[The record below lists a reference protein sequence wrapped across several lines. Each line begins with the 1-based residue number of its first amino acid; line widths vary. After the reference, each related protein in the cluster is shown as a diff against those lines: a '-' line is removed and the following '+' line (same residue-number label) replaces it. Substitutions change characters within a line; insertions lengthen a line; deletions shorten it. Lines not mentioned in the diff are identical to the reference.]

1 MSDAGG
7 ANQSRAPQARAGRR
21 SAPRGREGGTTLA
34 NLARAIVDQAAARPE
49 LRVGT
54 VEDQVDL
61 ADAVALAAGRAAEL
75 GLRPGQRV
83 ALIGPTSTDYIV
95 TWLACLLAGTPVAL
109 VNPTY
114 PDELV
119 ERMLAPLAPDR
130 VLRTEEIAPART
142 SGRVDPAALSGI
154 TADRFDV
161 ASYMHTSGTT
171 GLPKFCAQTHDYF
184 RRLASAMAAALDLSA
199 ADRVLAP
206 LPLFHIN
213 PMGYGI
219 VTALLTGA
227 DALAVPKFS
236 ASGFWPAVV
245 TERITVLILHAPPVE
260 ILKKATGARESD
272 GHVVRTMFYADA
284 QFLRQFSIRAAV
296 SGYGSTEAGGVSH
309 LMRWSGSDEM
319 PPDANRH
326 GGPARADIEW
336 RVAHNGEIFVR
347 ERERAAL
354 FDGYVTDEGLD
365 PARDAE
371 GWFDTGD
378 LGRAAADDYLIF
390 LERGAESI
398 RVKGEFVPIPYV
410 ENHLAAVG
418 GITDHA
424 VWKRPG
430 ALVDDEV
437 VLYAVAD
444 PLPVD
449 QLRTRIAE
457 LPAFMRPV
465 AVARVAALP
474 RDTAA
479 GKVQRRLL
487 AEHPVLDWVE
497 LT

>member
-1 MSDAGG
+1 MS
-7 ANQSRAPQARAGRR
+7 
-21 SAPRGREGGTTLA
+21 
-34 NLARAIVDQAAARPE
+34 NLAGAIVEQAAIRPQ

-54 VEDQVDL
+54 VDDQLQL
-61 ADAVALAAGRAAEL
+61 ADAVELAAGRAIDLAL
-75 GLRPGQRV
+75 KPGQRA
-83 ALIGPTSTDYIV
+83 ALIAPSSTDYIV
-95 TWLACLLAGTPVAL
+95 TWLACLLAGAPVAL

-114 PDELV
+114 PAELV

-130 VLRTEEIAPART
+130 VLGTEEIALART
-142 SGRVDPAALSGI
+142 RGRGDPAALPGLV
-154 TADRFDV
+154 ADDFDI

-184 RRLASAMAAALDLSA
+184 RRLACAMSAALDLTP

-206 LPLFHIN
+206 LPLFHVN

-219 VTALLTGA
+219 ITALLTGA
-227 DALAVPKFS
+227 DALTVSRFS

-245 TERITVLILHAPPVE
+245 AERVTVLILHAPPIE
-260 ILKKATGARESD
+260 ILKKTTGTHDSD

-284 QFLRQFSIRAAV
+284 QFLQQFSIPTAV

-309 LMRWSGSDEM
+309 LMRWSHPEDM
-319 PPDANRH
+319 PADASRH
-326 GGPARADIEW
+326 GGPGRTDIEW
-336 RVAHNGEIFVR
+336 RVTDNGEIFVR
-347 ERERAAL
+347 EREHAAL
-354 FDGYVTDEGLD
+354 FAGYVTAHGLD
-365 PARDAE
+365 PAGDAE

-378 LGRAAADDYLIF
+378 LGRADGADYLIF
-390 LERGAESI
+390 LERRAESI

-410 ENHLAAVG
+410 ENHLAAVE
-418 GITDHA
+418 GITDQA
-424 VWKRPG
+424 VWKRSG
-430 ALVDDEV
+430 SLVDDEV

-449 QLRTRIAE
+449 ALRTRIAE
-457 LPAFMRPV
+457 LPPFMRPV

-474 RDTAA
+474 RDAAA

-497 LT
+497 LS